1 MENETKAPV
10 KNAEGTE
17 QKENIFK
24 RMISFVKGVKAE
36 FQKII
41 WPSRE
46 DLTKETIAAVSVS
59 VVLGLI
65 IAIID
70 ALVRSGV
77 GLLV

>member
-1 MENETKAPV
+1 MEKETKAPV

-17 QKENIFK
+17 PKESIFNRIK
-24 RMISFVKGVKAE
+24 TFFKGVKAE

-41 WPSRE
+41 WPSRD

-59 VVLGLI
+59 VVLCLI

>member
-1 MENETKAPV
+1 MEKETKAPV

-17 QKENIFK
+17 KKESIFK
-24 RMISFVKGVKAE
+24 RIAKFFKGVKAE

-41 WPSRE
+41 WPSRD
-46 DLTKETIAAVSVS
+46 DLTKETIATISVS
-59 VVLGLI
+59 VVLCLI